1 MTLKAVVAAVVLSL
15 AGVARA
21 EVALHVTYLRQ
32 EVEHPPVLSNLD
44 AVPADLGLAG
54 ARLGLA
60 DNMTTGGFLGHTYT
74 LDEISVPVGGDLA
87 AAARDA
93 LATSAFVILDAPA
106 PDALRVAD
114 LPEAETAML
123 FSVSAP
129 DDALRG
135 ADCRANLFHTLP
147 SLAMRADAL
156 MQFLVKRRWT
166 DVALVQGA
174 HPEDQAWGA
183 ALTAAAAKFQVRLRT
198 TKTWSYDAD
207 MRRSAFSEGPLF
219 TQELK
224 DPDILLVADERHDF
238 ARYLAYNTW
247 TPVPMAGSEG
257 LRAEAWAPAVEQWGA
272 AQLQSRFAKASG
284 RGMRPEDWAAWA
296 AIRSLGEAVT
306 RTGSADAAVLRTYLL
321 SEDFE
326 LGGFKGRPLSF
337 RDWNGQLRQPI
348 PLATERAMVAM
359 APLEGFLHQVNELDT
374 LGADRAESA
383 CRAFGG

>member
-1 MTLKAVVAAVVLSL
+1 
-15 AGVARA
+15 
-21 EVALHVTYLRQ
+21 
-32 EVEHPPVLSNLD
+32 
-44 AVPADLGLAG
+44 
-54 ARLGLA
+54 
-60 DNMTTGGFLGHTYT
+60 
-74 LDEISVPVGGDLA
+74 
-87 AAARDA
+87 
-93 LATSAFVILDAPA
+93 
-106 PDALRVAD
+106 
-114 LPEAETAML
+114 
-123 FSVSAP
+123 
-129 DDALRG
+129 
-135 ADCRANLFHTLP
+135 
-147 SLAMRADAL
+147 
-156 MQFLVKRRWT
+156 
-166 DVALVQGA
+166 
-174 HPEDQAWGA
+174 
-183 ALTAAAAKFQVRLRT
+183 
-198 TKTWSYDAD
+198 
-207 MRRSAFSEGPLF
+207 
-219 TQELK
+219 
-224 DPDILLVADERHDF
+224 
-238 ARYLAYNTW
+238 
-247 TPVPMAGSEG
+247 MAGSEG